1 MLEESFARQTLQVE
15 KEARGLFEGFM
26 QDRNVPRANLQGP
39 GSTAEQFP
47 RPAAHLQG
55 RPSGEDLPAFRYAF
69 EVTADGRVGEL
80 KPSSTVGQS
89 QAR

>member
-1 MLEESFARQTLQVE
+1 MKASCRIATSPAQIY
-15 KEARGLFEGFM
+15 RGQEVQPNNF
-26 QDRNVPRANLQGP
+26 RVPQLTYKDDHP
-39 GSTAEQFP
+39 
-47 RPAAHLQG
+47 
-55 RPSGEDLPAFRYAF
+55 GEDLPAFRYAF